1 MKSYKRKIC
10 VISSSRAD
18 YSHLYPLI
26 KIIDKSSLLQLE
38 LVVTGMHLIK
48 KYGNTLNEIK
58 KDGFKIKGKIDVS
71 QKASTSHDII
81 KSMSTQMVNA
91 YKVLLKVSPDIMV
104 VLGDRYDIHSIVTC
118 ANVLNIPVAHFH
130 GGEIT
135 VGAMDDNFRHSV
147 TKMSHLHFTAD
158 NIFRKRV
165 IQMGENKKN
174 VFNIGSLG
182 NLGIIKNELYKKDYL
197 DKYFNLNKHKYI
209 LVSIH
214 PETINENNK
223 DLIDNILKKL
233 DSLDDTNII
242 FTSPNSDTGS
252 DYIQK
257 KIHMYVKKNS
267 HSRFIE
273 SAGRK
278 LYLSLLKNAWCII
291 GNSSSCLIEAPYL
304 NTPTILVGNRQTGRP
319 ISSSVL
325 VSNHNYNSIMKAFKK
340 LKDKR
345 FINNMTKDIK
355 YQPKK
360 SLQKIV
366 NILST
371 TDTSRILQ
379 KGFADL

>member
-197 DKYFNLNKHKYI
+197 DK
-209 LVSIH
+209 
-214 PETINENNK
+214 
-223 DLIDNILKKL
+223 
-233 DSLDDTNII
+233 
-242 FTSPNSDTGS
+242 
-252 DYIQK
+252 
-257 KIHMYVKKNS
+257 VKKGAK
-267 HSRFIE
+267 IE
-273 SAGRK
+273 V
-278 LYLSLLKNAWCII
+278 LL
-291 GNSSSCLIEAPYL
+291 
-304 NTPTILVGNRQTGRP
+304 P
-319 ISSSVL
+319 I
-325 VSNHNYNSIMKAFKK
+325 YE
-340 LKDKR
+340 
-345 FINNMTKDIK
+345 
-355 YQPKK
+355 
-360 SLQKIV
+360 
-366 NILST
+366 
-371 TDTSRILQ
+371 
-379 KGFADL
+379 